1 MVCPQKVSRAS
12 VNTTE
17 ARAWLAEVPGAA
29 LVQSVN
35 DSRRAWRNF
44 FDSVTGKRAGRKVGR
59 PRFKS
64 RKDQRQSFWLTRNG
78 FSLKANGR
86 LFFPKAGVDLS
97 DPANFASIGMT
108 VTGMPALNAI
118 ASVVAA
124 RPGIITNADLPP
136 RGFVGRFKLQPV
148 IRKRG

>member
-1 MVCPQKVSRAS
+1 MVRSQKVSRAS

-17 ARAWLAEVPGAA
+17 ARAWLAEVPSAA

-64 RKDQRQSFWLTRNG
+64 RKDQRQS
-78 FSLKANGR
+78 
-86 LFFPKAGVDLS
+86 
-97 DPANFASIGMT
+97 
-108 VTGMPALNAI
+108 ALNAI

-136 RGFVGRFKLQPV
+136 RGFAGRFKLQPV